1 MHRGAGVQVFHHFS
15 LVDGSIAILWAEG
28 RIKWQPR
35 PAKPPRTGTN
45 QSRHRMQLCWPAGE
59 ASSCR
64 NSGLT
69 TVNNNHI
76 QQHPHRTRCI
86 TIACDWGHTVKS
98 SCGNQGMR
106 VKLIMTEQKEGKTGR
121 RRNHQAKLP
130 TTTPRRT
137 TGTRCEESRSPGCA
151 DDSSASRQ
159 SHSSSLPQS
168 LPPFAAVRGPSGAH
182 H

>member
-1 MHRGAGVQVFHHFS
+1 MGPSRYCGPNQMAAELARQAAANGNQPITTPDAAMLARRRSKLLPKFRADHRHQPPHTTS
-15 LVDGSIAILWAEG
+15 LA
-28 RIKWQPR
+28 
-35 PAKPPRTGTN
+35 
-45 QSRHRMQLCWPAGE
+45 
-59 ASSCR
+59 
-64 NSGLT
+64 
-69 TVNNNHI
+69 
-76 QQHPHRTRCI
+76 QHPHRTRCII

-98 SCGNQGMR
+98 SGRNQGMR
-106 VKLIMTEQKEGKTGR
+106 VKLIMTEQKEGKTRR

-168 LPPFAAVRGPSGAH
+168 LPPSAAVRGPSGAH